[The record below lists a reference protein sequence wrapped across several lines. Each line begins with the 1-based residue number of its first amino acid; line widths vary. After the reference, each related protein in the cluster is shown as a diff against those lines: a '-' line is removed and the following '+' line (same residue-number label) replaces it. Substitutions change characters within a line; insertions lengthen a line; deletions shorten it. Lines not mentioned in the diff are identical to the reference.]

1 MRLFLYKFVYLLLF
15 LLLFLA
21 NIYNQAKSNDNSFWD
36 EYKANVTKN
45 YVSSLGWFNTS
56 KARKNLE
63 TPQIPKIIN
72 LKQKLL
78 FPKVSEKSHEENIYD
93 WEKIWKHQFGSWII
107 LSAEIEKNNYSS
119 GEYKLVFELYR
130 IWTVWTIETF
140 ETKKMNSWVWEFE
153 LKEYPWAWQ
162 YYWKV
167 GIKSDS
173 WLLDDSYDFYK
184 YNLYFTLFERFEP
197 YPYGYSFHNKWAAEW
212 VLDWWVILD
221 IRNLT
226 PKIVPWRKWDIFKK
240 TFDISSFENDE
251 EKMISAF
258 KSIWLNKEKIDLFQW
273 WNCYGMAVSAAMQYS
288 HSWFIKNNFPWFSQE
303 IWNWTIRNN
312 IKEWKT
318 VKEWDRM
325 KWKDYNDILETIYS
339 FQLAQKSIHH
349 IKAENNWI
357 QNPNKILR
365 ELRDNPNNTYIL
377 SFFGKKKEGLLPLS
391 KKSTAW
397 HTVVPY
403 KVEWKKIYFWDNN
416 YPYPNRWK
424 YKWYEQYIE
433 VIEDSD
439 WEFSWKAPS
448 YSRTSF
454 GDIYL
459 VNIDEIYDEWKKST
473 PGYWQDKSAPIW
485 YWDNDTAYSLSWS
498 SDIYVSDSLGRIS
511 WFKNWKI
518 LEQIPWVDVIIPLNA
533 NPNGETIENTFK
545 QIYLPKK
552 KDLTIK
558 VSWEKKESYDLMIAW
573 WNYYT
578 ELSGVETSPWQVD
591 EFIST
596 IDKLEID
603 FDDKKT
609 WDYNLIIKNFWDH
622 RWWITYS
629 PKTKVKKEAQEYSIN
644 WQWVLEDSVD
654 SIILKTDTNND
665 WVFDKKEK
673 SSWMS
678 IRKPIKT
685 SSKNSNAQIIK
696 RFKEKITKYLEKKI
710 IRREIKI
717 NSKVYK
723 ILVVKSSEEYIK
735 KLEKKLSSVIKKLKV
750 RQEDIKEFVLLIN
763 KIILNREIHRNSTI
777 LETYQNQLD
786 KQFKKYVKDLK
797 KLVNKK

>member
-1 MRLFLYKFVYLLLF
+1 MRLFLYKFLYLLLF
-15 LLLFLA
+15 LLLFSS

-36 EYKANVTKN
+36 EYKTNVTKN

-63 TPQIPKIIN
+63 TSVLPRLINIEQELWYPKIGSNKEII
-72 LKQKLL
+72 
-78 FPKVSEKSHEENIYD
+78 ED
-93 WEKIWKHQFGSWII
+93 WEKIWKHQSSSWII
-107 LSAEIEKNNYSS
+107 LRAEIEKNNYNFD
-119 GEYKLVFELYR
+119 EYKLIFEIYKHWQVWVFR
-130 IWTVWTIETF
+130 RHETDY
-140 ETKKMNSWVWEFE
+140 MQSWVWKFE
-153 LKEYPWAWQ
+153 LKDLRSGN

-167 GIKSDS
+167 RIKSDS
-173 WLLDDSYDFYK
+173 WVLWNYIDYEKNGDYENDIDFS
-184 YNLYFTLFERFEP
+184 LFEGFEP
-197 YPYGYSFHNKWAAEW
+197 YPYGYSFHNNSVADWLLTWSSSSSPNWWKWYFDLSWYHRTYNIVEW
-212 VLDWWVILD
+212 
-221 IRNLT
+221 N
-226 PKIVPWRKWDIFKK
+226 KWDIFRN
-240 TFDISSFENDE
+240 TFDISSFSNNNR
-251 EKMISAF
+251 KMISAF
-258 KSIWLNKEKIDLFQW
+258 KSVWLNKANVFQW

-288 HSWFIKNNFPWFSQE
+288 HSWFIKNNFPLFSEE
-303 IWNWTIRNN
+303 ILNWTIFHKINSPASTSD
-312 IKEWKT
+312 WS
-318 VKEWDRM
+318 WDI
-325 KWKDYNDILETIYS
+325 YNDISEAIYS
-339 FQLAQKSIHH
+339 FQLSQQSIHH
-349 IKAENNWI
+349 RKVSDKWTKS
-357 QNPNKILR
+357 PNDILK
-365 ELRDNPNNTYIL
+365 ELKDNPSNTYIL
-377 SFFGKKKEGLLPLS
+377 LFWGEKKDGWFFTEGV
-391 KKSTAW
+391 W
-397 HTVVPY
+397 HAVVPY

-416 YPYPNRWK
+416 IPYPNRWK

-433 VIEDSD
+433 VIEDSK
-439 WEFSWKAPS
+439 WKFSWKAPN
-448 YSRTSF
+448 YSWSSF
-454 GDIYL
+454 DRISL
-459 VNIDEIYDEWKKST
+459 VNINEIHNWWK
-473 PGYWQDKSAPIW
+473 KSAPIW
-485 YWDNDTAYSLSWS
+485 YWEEDTAYSLSWS

-511 WFKNWKI
+511 WFKRWKVFK
-518 LEQIPWVDVIIPLNA
+518 EIPWVDVIIPLNA
-533 NPNGETIENTFK
+533 NPNWETIENTFK